1 MTEEK
6 SAAEKLAAELCYKP
20 EEAWKVL
27 DDAAIRQADDYCE
40 RYKAFLDRAKTER
53 EAVAEAIR
61 QAEEAGQG
69 PAAGRYR
76 RQAHRRGRFHRRR
89 PHRFPPAGHE
99 AQPPV

>member
-61 QAEEAGQG
+61 QAEEAGFV
-69 PAAGRYR
+69 P
-76 RQAHRRGRFHRRR
+76 FDLHRRR

>member
-40 RYKAFLDRAKTER
+40 RYKAFLDRAKT
-53 EAVAEAIR
+53 
-61 QAEEAGQG
+61 
-69 PAAGRYR
+69 
-76 RQAHRRGRFHRRR
+76 
-89 PHRFPPAGHE
+89 
-99 AQPPV
+99 